1 MPHPRAWMRDSR
13 FRVGFATT
21 VKSAGYRLESIALP
35 LLQTRFR
42 TMLLLA
48 YGGQQLARPTSEIL
62 ILFSDRQQG
71 LQQGATFDE
80 GKSREVRPS
89 QHNQSKM

>member
-1 MPHPRAWMRDSR
+1 MPHLKALTRDSR
-13 FRVGFATT
+13 FRVVLATT
-21 VKSAGYRLESIALP
+21 VKSAGYRLESTALP

-48 YGGQQLARPTSEIL
+48 YGGQQLARPTCEIL
-62 ILFSDRQQG
+62 ILFSDRHQG

-80 GKSREVRPS
+80 GASREVRPS
-89 QHNQSKM
+89 QYNQSKM